1 MNDNQKRN
9 LGDVTGS
16 IIAGMMILEAL
27 RNLVPEGM
35 WLYLLYLVL
44 GTVIITNKLNR
55 IIRNK

>member
-1 MNDNQKRN
+1 MNENQKRS
-9 LGDVTGS
+9 LGDVIGTLL
-16 IIAGMMILEAL
+16 AGMMLFEAL
-27 RNLVPEGM
+27 QNLVPNGM